1 MNPQEHN
8 GQPSAEQLLALLNQK
23 RDFDWRQYWAILWR
37 RKWWVIIPVL
47 LFTGAS
53 IAVAI
58 LYIRPIFEATA
69 TIQVLPS
76 RLQRSMREVTPGV
89 SNAVDYRELQKKIL
103 NTPNLL
109 QLIQRLELTK
119 DQLANAEA
127 KALHAKAKWLPYEQV
142 LERVLLDMLRDNIA
156 VQMNPGAQLFQ
167 ITARNEAPRMAYRL
181 VKSLTDIFIDES
193 KKNELRGIRG
203 VMEFSNE
210 QLEIYKQKVQESE
223 RKLQELKERQASAQ
237 VQKIGLDANSVLQ
250 LRQLISSSDAAIADR
265 QRKLADLEA
274 QLNLPSIDLLWER
287 DGRLQQM
294 KSRIEAKMA
303 DFKKSVIASGLQTE
317 SALTLDSEINVLR
330 QEYGSLLGE
339 AVARTYSTLAE
350 GLQTVM
356 IEYQLGQIDLYI
368 LRARS
373 QAASD
378 LLSRF
383 AQMSTA
389 APASEIEAQRIE
401 AELQQNR
408 RIYEV
413 FLEQSRGS
421 QIEEA
426 LQNSD
431 ADFKYSVIEAAS
443 MPVEPVG
450 GSKKAFV
457 LGAFGVSVILGLSLV
472 VVLELSDQSIRNV
485 KDVEQLLAAPVWGV
499 IPKIGVSFQVWQQ
512 NLAQVYKG
520 GASNTSASPTV
531 RNAKITQATSP
542 EAAPS
547 TQRNATNLE
556 TTRPDS
562 TPQSYARVTSVKT
575 SQQEF
580 HIRSGGPPKVVR
592 RGTQTS
598 ANPAAPA
605 TKSGA
610 NPAPKAEPIFV
621 PRPPQSEK
629 KSVQPPPEELPS
641 SANGVDKT
649 PPVPPDEPDQWIV

>member
-1 MNPQEHN
+1 M
-8 GQPSAEQLLALLNQK
+8 
-23 RDFDWRQYWAILWR
+23 
-37 RKWWVIIPVL
+37 
-47 LFTGAS
+47 
-53 IAVAI
+53 
-58 LYIRPIFEATA
+58 
-69 TIQVLPS
+69 
-76 RLQRSMREVTPGV
+76 
-89 SNAVDYRELQKKIL
+89 
-103 NTPNLL
+103 
-109 QLIQRLELTK
+109 
-119 DQLANAEA
+119 
-127 KALHAKAKWLPYEQV
+127 
-142 LERVLLDMLRDNIA
+142 
-156 VQMNPGAQLFQ
+156 
-167 ITARNEAPRMAYRL
+167 
-181 VKSLTDIFIDES
+181 KSLTEIFVDES

-210 QLEIYKQKVQESE
+210 QLEIYKQKVQETE

-237 VQKIGLDANSVLQ
+237 VQKIGLDANSVMQ
-250 LRQLISSSDAAIADR
+250 LRQLISSSESAIADR
-265 QRKLADLEA
+265 QRKLADLQS
-274 QLNLPSIDLLWER
+274 QLGLPTIDLLWER
-287 DGRLQQM
+287 DTRLQQV

-303 DFKKSVIASGLQTE
+303 DFKKSAIATGLQTDSE
-317 SALTLDSEINVLR
+317 LTLDSEVNVLR
-330 QEYGSLLGE
+330 QEYNRLLSE
-339 AVARTYSTLAE
+339 IVARVYPTLTE
-350 GLQTVM
+350 GQQAVM
-356 IEYQLGQIDLYI
+356 AEYQLGQIDLYI
-368 LRARS
+368 FRARS
-373 QAASD
+373 QVAGD
-378 LLSRF
+378 LLNRF

-431 ADFKYSVIEAAS
+431 ADFKYSVIEAAN

-512 NLAQVYKG
+512 NLAQAYKG
-520 GASNTSASPTV
+520 GTSNTSASRTA
-531 RNAKITQATSP
+531 RNTKMAQTTSP
-542 EAAPS
+542 EATPS
-547 TQRNATNLE
+547 TQRKATQATNPE
-556 TTRPDS
+556 TTRSDS

-592 RGTQTS
+592 RGAQTS
-598 ANPAAPA
+598 ANPVAPA
-605 TKSGA
+605 TKPGA
-610 NPAPKAEPIFV
+610 NPAPEAEPIFV

-629 KSVQPPPEELPS
+629 KSVQPPLEELPPS
-641 SANGVDKT
+641 TNGVDKT
-649 PPVPPDEPDQWIV
+649 PPVPPEEPDQWIV